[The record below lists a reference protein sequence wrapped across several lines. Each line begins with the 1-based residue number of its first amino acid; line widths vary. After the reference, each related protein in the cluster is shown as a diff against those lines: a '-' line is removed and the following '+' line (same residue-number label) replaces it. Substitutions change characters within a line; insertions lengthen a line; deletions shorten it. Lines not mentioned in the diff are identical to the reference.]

1 MEGLDSRDVSGV
13 TTHGELGDPS
23 GKQEREVRAG
33 GGWQLAGLSDY
44 TKLFSQEG

>member
-13 TTHGELGDPS
+13 THGELGDPS

-33 GGWQLAGLSDY
+33 GGWQLAGLSDCAE
-44 TKLFSQEG
+44 LFSQEG